1 MAANNV
7 TELGTGKSIQLSEYA
22 GAEKTAN
29 VFKDETG
36 TYGAEFFENGTLMG
50 RELYPGKS
58 EAWAED
64 CAENYVLGVKVLN
77 ES

>member
-1 MAANNV
+1 MAGNNV
-7 TELGTGKSIQLSEYA
+7 VEPGTGKAVALSEYM
-22 GAEKTAN
+22 GDEKTAS

-36 TYGAEFFENGTLMG
+36 TYGAEFFENGTLVG